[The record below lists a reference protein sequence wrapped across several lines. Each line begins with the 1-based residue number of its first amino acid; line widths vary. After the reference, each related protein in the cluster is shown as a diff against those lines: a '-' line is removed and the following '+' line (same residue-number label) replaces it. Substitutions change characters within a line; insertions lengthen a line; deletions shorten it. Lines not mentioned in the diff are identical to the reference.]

1 MLRSPQHLV
10 LQLSVAPTRRTLTT
24 AAASYNSEKSPPPPP
39 PPLPS
44 SHASHA
50 SHTSSHSHTHTQSSH
65 TTAASVNY
73 PAAPVAA
80 ATVRVFR
87 LTSEPNVAARNNRR
101 GAMASQSQSQQRS
114 RSEERPMSQTD
125 ADHADSVQQTRT
137 PSRLNSYFPLGYR
150 DAVHQWV
157 SCLALS
163 LLVSPPIS
171 PSANKNSGAVSR
183 HRPPNAACWPTSPSS
198 ARPRPARNQI
208 SA

>member
-39 PPLPS
+39 PPPS
-44 SHASHA
+44 SHASHTSHT
-50 SHTSSHSHTHTQSSH
+50 SHTSSHSPHAQSSH
-65 TTAASVNY
+65 TTAASIKY

-137 PSRLNSYFPLGYR
+137 PSRLTSYFPLGYR

-157 SCLALS
+157 SF
-163 LLVSPPIS
+163 VVIIVPFF
-171 PSANKNSGAVSR
+171 
-183 HRPPNAACWPTSPSS
+183 SS
-198 ARPRPARNQI
+198 F
-208 SA
+208 